1 MTILVMFEQ
10 LSIFLA
16 VFEQLFIES
25 CLNYGVALYF
35 RLRVMLLERLLG

>member
-25 CLNYGVALYF
+25 YLNDCVALYS
-35 RLRVMLLERLLG
+35 RLRVVLLERLLG